1 MEPIPNLTQA
11 EEQSLPFR
19 LGGDA
24 YFKHCHMAGMGKLR
38 GRGFFGDFWNAGKQ
52 FASNVVERVK
62 QTGESI
68 VNVVRGKAPRLDFSP
83 RVRQLL
89 QDCGNRPIVRM
100 FVRRDPIESAI
111 NTALNVISMGSW
123 NSLKQKYGYD
133 TITGAFE
140 TTKLNKHDWVVASG
154 VFTQRRCDTE
164 DKDLQKLFKDIE
176 LLYDIAGSV
185 VAFNLLSPIN
195 NQHHE
200 GFFYVH
206 PGLVMDMLIE
216 KYRYVTV
223 RHNYAN
229 DVYTVLIYKF

>member
-1 MEPIPNLTQA
+1 MTQQDIQNKITSILDAPNETKQYWDALQPTDADYMLYSPKPVGYHDTNEQHYLFQNLLVGYLPTQTILDIGCGRA
-11 EEQSLPFR
+11 DMCNFIDNFYEEHPAWTGIDHNPL
-19 LGGDA
+19 
-24 YFKHCHMAGMGKLR
+24 MADL
-38 GRGFFGDFWNAGKQ
+38 A
-52 FASNVVERVK
+52 
-62 QTGESI
+62 
-68 VNVVRGKAPRLDFSP
+68 
-83 RVRQLL
+83 
-89 QDCGNRPIVRM
+89 
-100 FVRRDPIESAI
+100 
-111 NTALNVISMGSW
+111 
-123 NSLKQKYGYD
+123 KQKYGYD
-133 TITGAFE
+133 IIIGAFE
-140 TTKLNKHDWVVASG
+140 TAKLNKHDWVVASG

-176 LLYDIAGSV
+176 IMYDTAGSV

-216 KYRYVTV
+216 KYRYVTI

>member
-1 MEPIPNLTQA
+1 MLYSPKPVGYHDTNEQHYLFQNLLVGY
-11 EEQSLPFR
+11 LPSQTILDIGCGRADMCNFIDDFY
-19 LGGDA
+19 GEHPA
-24 YFKHCHMAGMGKLR
+24 Y
-38 GRGFFGDFWNAGKQ
+38 
-52 FASNVVERVK
+52 
-62 QTGESI
+62 TGIDHNPLMSDL
-68 VNVVRGKAPRLDFSP
+68 A
-83 RVRQLL
+83 
-89 QDCGNRPIVRM
+89 
-100 FVRRDPIESAI
+100 
-111 NTALNVISMGSW
+111 
-123 NSLKQKYGYD
+123 KQKYGYD

-140 TTKLNKHDWVVASG
+140 TAKLNKHDWVVASG